1 MYLPFVSKGLKTNP
15 GLPGTGLAVGNV
27 GWVEE
32 EVRGDGEEL
41 GFNSSAAEL
50 LVVVRDDPLRLST
63 AAADFL
69 RGTRRTETGFGYREL
84 YAPVPASTPR
94 PMAPPMRTFPAIA
107 VPPVPP
113 NRLSTL
119 TVSDS

>member
-1 MYLPFVSKGLKTNP
+1 M
-15 GLPGTGLAVGNV
+15 
-27 GWVEE
+27 
-32 EVRGDGEEL
+32 RGDGEEL
-41 GFNSSAAEL
+41 DFTLSASEL
-50 LVVVRDDPLRLST
+50 LVVVRDAPLRLST

-69 RGTRRTETGFGYREL
+69 SGTKRTETGFGYNEL

-94 PMAPPMRTFPAIA
+94 PMTPPMRTFPAIA

-119 TVSDS
+119 TVSDL